1 VTRRSPQM
9 VWFFVVL
16 WTFAVMAAACGSDS
30 DGGSGSDGSDD
41 SGGGG
46 SEGSVFVSGS
56 STVEPISVK
65 VAELFEDVEPGV
77 TVDVEGPGTGDGFKK
92 FCAGESDVSDA
103 SRQIKDEEAADCEAA
118 GITFTELKV
127 GIDGIAVM
135 TSPANEAVDC
145 LNFNDLYALVGPE
158 STGFENWSDAS
169 DLASALGSSTELPDA
184 PLEISAPGTESGTY
198 DSFIEIVLEGI
209 GEAQAEAGAI
219 SEDEAATTRPDYAS
233 SSDDTVIISNVA
245 ASDSSFG
252 WVGYAFA
259 AEAAD
264 VKLLE
269 IDGGDGCVAPTPES
283 IASNEYPVSRDLY
296 IYVNNESAAD
306 NAGLAAYID
315 YYVSEG
321 LGEAVSSV
329 GYVELTD
336 DAKAETEAAWTGR

>member
-1 VTRRSPQM
+1 MTRRSPQM

-135 TSPANEAVDC
+135 TSPANEAVD
-145 LNFNDLYALVGPE
+145 LERRG
-158 STGFENWSDAS
+158 
-169 DLASALGSSTELPDA
+169 GSSCSGKLGCFARALHAVRRSPC
-184 PLEISAPGTESGTY
+184 PRSAPT
-198 DSFIEIVLEGI
+198 
-209 GEAQAEAGAI
+209 
-219 SEDEAATTRPDYAS
+219 DEPAR
-233 SSDDTVIISNVA
+233 
-245 ASDSSFG
+245 
-252 WVGYAFA
+252 
-259 AEAAD
+259 
-264 VKLLE
+264 
-269 IDGGDGCVAPTPES
+269 
-283 IASNEYPVSRDLY
+283 
-296 IYVNNESAAD
+296 
-306 NAGLAAYID
+306 
-315 YYVSEG
+315 
-321 LGEAVSSV
+321 
-329 GYVELTD
+329 
-336 DAKAETEAAWTGR
+336 